1 MTTGTIPGEE
11 VGIARRLLLA
21 LAALA
26 MAGTSVELALERHWD
41 DFVKLIPWFALGVL
55 AVALALVA
63 YRPAARRI
71 AIARVL
77 CVLVIAA
84 SAIGVFKH
92 IEENHKAGPLDYRYS
107 DDGKTK
113 TKGEDAEFIGINN
126 VSAPANISSRGTAV
140 VQAVF
145 LIPDDAEPAAI
156 WFHHGFAS
164 GGVKYELR

>member
-1 MTTGTIPGEE
+1 MLGST
-11 VGIARRLLLA
+11 VHARVARRLLLA

-71 AIARVL
+71 AIARLL

-84 SAIGVFKH
+84 SAIGVYKH

-107 DDGKTK
+107 ETWESMSSAEQWWKAATK
-113 TKGEDAEFIGINN
+113 AVGP
-126 VSAPANISSRGTAV
+126 APV
-140 VQAVF
+140 
-145 LIPDDAEPAAI
+145 L
-156 WFHHGFAS
+156 AS
-164 GGVKYELR
+164 GVLAQAALGIIAATVGHPAVRRR

>member
-71 AIARVL
+71 GLARLL

-84 SAIGVFKH
+84 SAIGVYKH

-107 DDGKTK
+107 ESWESMSSAEQWWKAATK
-113 TKGEDAEFIGINN
+113 AVGP
-126 VSAPANISSRGTAV
+126 APV
-140 VQAVF
+140 
-145 LIPDDAEPAAI
+145 L
-156 WFHHGFAS
+156 AS
-164 GGVKYELR
+164 GVLAQAALGIIAATVGHPAVRRR

>member
-1 MTTGTIPGEE
+1 VTTGTIPGEE

-21 LAALA
+21 LAGLA
-26 MAGTSVELALERHWD
+26 MAGTGVELALERHWD

-84 SAIGVFKH
+84 SAIGVYKH

-107 DDGKTK
+107 ETWESMSSAEQWWKAATK
-113 TKGEDAEFIGINN
+113 AVGP
-126 VSAPANISSRGTAV
+126 APV
-140 VQAVF
+140 
-145 LIPDDAEPAAI
+145 L
-156 WFHHGFAS
+156 AS
-164 GGVKYELR
+164 GVLAQAALGIIAATVGHPAVRRR

>member
-84 SAIGVFKH
+84 SAIGVYKH

-107 DDGKTK
+107 ETWESMSSAEQWWKAATK
-113 TKGEDAEFIGINN
+113 AVGPAPVLASGVLAQAALGIIAAT
-126 VSAPANISSRGTAV
+126 VGH
-140 VQAVF
+140 
-145 LIPDDAEPAAI
+145 PAA
-156 WFHHGFAS
+156 
-164 GGVKYELR
+164 RRR